1 MTWECA
7 AATSNLGCEV
17 ASCKCFWQKPI
28 FVLPHNF
35 TYVCIK
41 GAVLVAIYCDHQKM
55 KVASW
60 NCRGHSACGV
70 SSLSSQN
77 RLQVMLWISN
87 AQIFKLYGVWFF
99 LTFKAWIQAWR
110 TGMFI
115 LLFKTPVSIGW
126 ASTKSRAW
134 ISFFHTF
141 YPRIFYLWAPP
152 SGWRLVVCRADR
164 QDWKWYGQ
172 NQWCQGCFC

>member
-41 GAVLVAIYCDHQKM
+41 DAVLVAIYCDRQKM

-87 AQIFKLYGVWFF
+87 AQIFKLYGV
-99 LTFKAWIQAWR
+99 
-110 TGMFI
+110 
-115 LLFKTPVSIGW
+115 
-126 ASTKSRAW
+126 
-134 ISFFHTF
+134 
-141 YPRIFYLWAPP
+141 
-152 SGWRLVVCRADR
+152 
-164 QDWKWYGQ
+164 
-172 NQWCQGCFC
+172 